1 MFGMSISEKIDFLNT
16 GKTIYSSVGSNQSYN
31 PRSSGLCYSQGYMN
45 GRSTTSG
52 LDSLKSG
59 GFGSVIGNIGYCS
72 STDNMNS
79 YNRGWVNGSRDR

>member
-1 MFGMSISEKIDFLNT
+1 
-16 GKTIYSSVGSNQSYN
+16 
-31 PRSSGLCYSQGYMN
+31 MN